1 MTGITFALC
10 CVLCSALNDFIF
22 KLYAVNSKKRGILIF
37 WIGIIMTLALFR
49 MPPAGMNYQ
58 STIFYGLLSG
68 FFSVVANILL
78 IEGMTHQSAGF
89 SSLIYRLN
97 LIPTVLAGLLILN
110 ESLTRIQWL
119 GIISALAAITLFG
132 IADSKT
138 NRWSKAA
145 RTGMIMVIIAALLR
159 AAMGITYKY
168 GFLHQADRNWVIW
181 LNGICWI
188 AGGILYGL
196 LREKDYN
203 FFNKTTLKY
212 GFFSGIL
219 VIGIVFF
226 MALSVFYGEASI
238 VLPIAQMSFPITF
251 LLGYFILKEKCNR
264 FHIISLLLAIAAVI
278 LLAQQ

>member
-110 ESLTRIQWL
+110 ESLTRIQWI

>member
-22 KLYAVNSKKRGILIF
+22 KLYAVNSKKRGIMIF

-110 ESLTRIQWL
+110 ESLNRIQWI

>member
-22 KLYAVNSKKRGILIF
+22 KLYAVNSKKRGIMIF

-110 ESLTRIQWL
+110 ESLNRIQWI

-264 FHIISLLLAIAAVI
+264 FHIISLLLAITAVI

>member
-110 ESLTRIQWL
+110 ESLNRIQWI